1 MSAVGVRARRPLAP
15 RSLLMFGSM
24 VVVALWVIAF
34 VVIEGLGDSPD
45 SGEGQALIRYFQEDE
60 LSLYAGGVLFFLG
73 SILFIWWISML
84 RSVVADYIGESWV
97 ASALYGSGI
106 ATAVLSMG
114 FVAPQ
119 LGAGFAANDDEAE
132 LAAAAAQA
140 LWWAGDGFFIATAYA
155 GASLFVALGIVAVRF
170 RLLPIWALALIGIGV
185 LLMIIPGINWLGV
198 IFGIPISVLLTGL
211 FLRHGPRDVDA
222 GETVTR

>member
-1 MSAVGVRARRPLAP
+1 
-15 RSLLMFGSM
+15 MFGSM

-60 LSLYAGGVLFFLG
+60 LSLYAGGVLFFHG